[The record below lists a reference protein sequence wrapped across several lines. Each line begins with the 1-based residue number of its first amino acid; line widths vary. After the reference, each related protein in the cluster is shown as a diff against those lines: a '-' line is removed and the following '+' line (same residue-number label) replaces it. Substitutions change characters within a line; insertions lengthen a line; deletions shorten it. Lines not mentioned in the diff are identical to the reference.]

1 MAKGVLGRGELA
13 PSTVFADRFML
24 DRVAGSGGMGVVY
37 RARDRK
43 RDGATVALKV
53 LHLFDGHRYFQE
65 RFARE
70 AYMLSELR
78 HPGIV
83 AYIDHGITPQ
93 GQPFLVMEWLDGEDL
108 GDYLHHHSLTLGETV
123 KLFCGV
129 ADALSAAHRRG
140 FVHRDLKP
148 ENIFLRDGST
158 DSPTLLD
165 FGAARLVASDLTA
178 AGIAVGTPLYMAPEQ
193 ARGARDVGPSVD
205 VFALGCVMYKC
216 LTGRTPV
223 ANGHPTVVLASILLN
238 DFPPLRT
245 LRPATPEKVEL
256 LLERMLAKEP
266 SRRPKDAHALLE
278 ELLALGS
285 LLDEPAPRRS
295 RSGSQPMPLV
305 DELQLVSVIFVVEER
320 SADAPG
326 LPDESDES
334 GVPSQRSQRRALGDT
349 VHTLFG
355 ARVEVLRDGSMVATL
370 AQTEHMT
377 ATDQAV
383 QAARCALFLREQLG
397 APPPS
402 RRILITTGRSKVVG
416 KYVPSV
422 EMFDCAS
429 TLLNRSSGP
438 LQIDL
443 DDSLI
448 DIRLDEITALL
459 LDARFEMRQTDS
471 GTFVLDSE
479 LTTDEARPLLGKPTP
494 CVGRDRELTQLQ
506 LLLDECCEDS
516 VARVAV
522 VIAPPGIGK
531 SRLRQEFVRY
541 ARRNQAT
548 GVWFGRTDPTRAG
561 TPYGLLADTLWRLIE
576 MREGE
581 ELPVQ
586 QTKLRARAWRH
597 VPAHEAEFVTEFLA
611 ELCRV
616 PFPSDKSP
624 TLRLARSD
632 PRTMVAQVTAAF
644 VSFLKAEC
652 DVHPVLIVLE
662 DLHWGDG
669 LTMRVIDAALRDC
682 RDKPVM
688 VLALARPEVD
698 DRYPKFWNERK
709 RQDLYLDGLSKRAS
723 VELITRVLGPD
734 VSQQLVTRI
743 AEQAA
748 GNALFLEELIRF
760 VAERG
765 SDEMPDTVLAM
776 LQARLQR
783 LTPELRRVLRA
794 ASVYGTTFWRGGV
807 LALLGTDRVSASNID
822 EWLDELLQRE
832 LITQSNTSRLLGDT
846 EYAFRH
852 ALVREAAHS
861 LLTNE
866 DREAGHRSAAAF
878 LESMGEREPHV
889 LAEHYALANEMGQ
902 AAGLYALAAGKALDY
917 VNLREAIQLAQRG
930 IACGPQ
936 GALLGILLGTQARAL
951 MWECDYV
958 KAYECVHEALTLLRR
973 GSAPWCHAVGT
984 MIAAVGAPLNRYE
997 EMLFWGNTLRAMDPE
1012 PGTAGLYVESLRL
1025 VTAMLT
1031 FLGRRAQVQTYLARI
1046 DDVTGTTDNVLVRGL
1061 REYSHAHVA
1070 WFLSRDPWAAS
1081 LAAARAED
1089 LLEMAN
1095 SRRSVTFARIYRGAS
1110 LAHLGSVDTREP
1122 QFRAAL
1128 EDALQDGD
1136 RWTSGVATTMLA
1148 MTLVDKET
1156 PEAIHEAEPMVR
1168 SFVADHHAGDQDLKG
1183 FANAILAQILLDRG
1197 EVESAERHILKAL
1210 GMLTYL
1216 VVAHPYADAARVK
1229 ILLRAEKVAEACAY
1243 ADGALARLE
1252 QRGGGG
1258 FHEVRLRF
1266 AAFEA
1271 YDKAGDPAAAQLLE
1285 KTIQQIAIRAAAI
1298 DDRDARTRFLTRNAI
1313 NRRVLEVARKRF
1325 SRGNFDSLSGYI

>member
-1 MAKGVLGRGELA
+1 
-13 PSTVFADRFML
+13 ML
-24 DRVAGSGGMGVVY
+24 DSVAGSGGMGVVY

-53 LHLFDGHRYFQE
+53 LHIFEGHRYFQE

-108 GDYLHHHSLTLGETV
+108 GDYLHHHNLTLGETV
-123 KLFCGV
+123 KLFCGI

-148 ENIFLRDGST
+148 ENIFLRDGCP

-238 DFPPLRT
+238 EFPPLRS
-245 LRPATPEKVEL
+245 LRPATPEKVDL
-256 LLERMLAKEP
+256 LLERMLSKEP
-266 SRRPKDAHALLE
+266 SRRPKDAHALLQ

-285 LLDEPAPRRS
+285 LLDEPAPRKS
-295 RSGSQPMPLV
+295 RSGSHRIPLA
-305 DELQLVSVIFVVEER
+305 DELQLVSVIFVVEEKP
-320 SADAPG
+320 SEAPVIEDDPM
-326 LPDESDES
+326 LEAPARRA
-334 GVPSQRSQRRALGDT
+334 QRQALGDA

-355 ARVEVLRDGSMVATL
+355 ARVEILRDGSLVATL

-377 ATDQAV
+377 ANDQAV

-397 APPPS
+397 APPPR
-402 RRILITTGRSKVVG
+402 RRILITTGRSLVEG
-416 KYVPSV
+416 KHAPSV
-422 EMFDCAS
+422 EMFSCAS
-429 TLLNRSSGP
+429 TLLNRSNGP
-438 LQIDL
+438 LRIDP
-443 DDSLI
+443 SEGAT
-448 DIRLDEITALL
+448 DIRLDEMTAHL
-459 LDARFEMRQTDS
+459 LDARFDMHSDS
-471 GTFVLDSE
+471 GFFVLDAERTS
-479 LTTDEARPLLGKPTP
+479 DEARPLLGRPTP

-506 LLLDECCEDS
+506 LLFDECCEES

-531 SRLRQEFVRY
+531 SRLRHEFVRY
-541 ARRNQAT
+541 ARRDQANV
-548 GVWFGRTDPTRAG
+548 VWFGRTDPTRAG
-561 TPYGLLADTLWRLIE
+561 TPYGLLADAISRLID

-581 ELPVQ
+581 DLVARQ
-586 QTKLRARAWRH
+586 DKLRTRAWRN
-597 VPAHEAEFVTEFLA
+597 VPAHQAEFVTEFLG
-611 ELCRV
+611 ELCGI

-624 TLRLARSD
+624 TLRLARTD

-652 DVHPVLIVLE
+652 EVHPVLIVLE

-669 LTMRVIDAALRDC
+669 LTVRVIDAALRDC

-688 VLALARPEVD
+688 VLALARPEVED
-698 DRYPKFWNERK
+698 LYPKFWNERK

-734 VSQQLVTRI
+734 VPPHVVTRI

-760 VAERG
+760 VAENR
-765 SDEMPDTVLAM
+765 SDVMPDTVLAM
-776 LQARLQR
+776 LQARLQG

-807 LALLGTDRVSASNID
+807 LALLGNDRVSAANID

-832 LITQSNTSRLLGDT
+832 LIAQSHTSHLLGDT

-866 DREAGHRSAAAF
+866 DRAAGHRAAAAF

-889 LAEHYALANEMGQ
+889 LAEHYAFANDLAQ
-902 AAGLYALAAGKALDY
+902 AAGLYALAAKKALDFG
-917 VNLREAIQLAQRG
+917 NLREAVHLAEYG
-930 IACGPQ
+930 IECSPQ
-936 GALLGILLGTQARAL
+936 GALLGILLGIEGRAR

-958 KAYECVHEALTLLRR
+958 NAYACVSEALTLLRR
-973 GSAPWCHAVGT
+973 GSAHWCYAVGT
-984 MIAAVGAPLNRYE
+984 TITAVGAPLNRYD
-997 EMLFWGNTLRAMDPE
+997 EMIAWGNALRVMDPE
-1012 PGTAGLYVESLRL
+1012 PGTSALYMEALRL
-1025 VTAMLT
+1025 VAAMLT
-1031 FLGRRAQVQTYLARI
+1031 FLGRRTQAETYLARM
-1046 DDVTGTTDNVLVRGL
+1046 DEVTGTTDNVLVRGL
-1061 REYSHAHVA
+1061 REYSHAHVG

-1081 LAAARAED
+1081 LAVARAEE

-1095 SRRSVTFARIYRGAS
+1095 CRRSLTFTRIYRGAV
-1110 LAHLGSVDTREP
+1110 LAHLGSVDTREQ
-1122 QFRAAL
+1122 QFRTAL
-1128 EDALQDGD
+1128 SDALQDGD

-1156 PEAIHEAEPMVR
+1156 PEAIAEAEQMAR
-1168 SFVADHHAGDQDLKG
+1168 SFAADDHAGDQDLKG
-1183 FANAILAQILLDRG
+1183 FANAILARILLDRG
-1197 EVESAERHILKAL
+1197 ELDSAERHVLKSL
-1210 GMLTYL
+1210 RMLTYL
-1216 VVAHPYADAARVK
+1216 VVTYPYAEAARVT
-1229 ILLRAEKVAEACAY
+1229 ILVRQEKFAEARDY
-1243 ADGALARLE
+1243 AEEALARLE

-1258 FHEVRLRF
+1258 FSEVRLRF
-1266 AAFEA
+1266 AAFQAYEA
-1271 YDKAGDPAAAQLLE
+1271 AGDPEAAGILE
-1285 KTIQQIAIRAAAI
+1285 GTLEQIAIRAAAI
-1298 DDRDARTRFLTRNAI
+1298 DDPDARTRFLSKNGV
-1313 NRRVLEVARKRF
+1313 NRRVLEEARKRLPQE
-1325 SRGNFDSLSGYI
+1325 RLDSFPCYL